1 MSDLMERDDAAVP
14 SGTESEGQAQVLDA
28 LRQQYGIS
36 LLPTD
41 LAAIQEMGFELLP
54 QEGLARVSG
63 ALQQIPGLLH
73 GQSLQNAYQET
84 YAGAYRLLI
93 PEGCGNA
100 PKMDISRLT
109 EEFGPDAESMIFMSP
124 DGKIKRHGGVQKI
137 DPPDVRAQQAAYL
150 AFSAASV
157 ATSQY
162 FLYRIDK
169 KLETI
174 ESTTTE
180 IIQFLESDKKNQ
192 LKGNYEALL
201 DYYNRLHSIMEDNSL
216 RQATLQQVAAIQR
229 ESMQAMSFY
238 QEKVQQEYTLIN
250 EQLKRQ
256 VKKVLELLNKA
267 KLSLSCYWLSV
278 FVYEFSVTLE
288 ILLAQNTA
296 GRSLKQIQ
304 QKIAE
309 YEQFYQLYKELVPKY
324 GKESGEA
331 WLKAGFTAGMLSTF
345 VPGIGIA
352 AGAAIGVLQHLSDD
366 IISNSIKKAE
376 VSYTL
381 PDQIQPERL
390 TEIAGGIGE
399 LDKLYRG
406 PIELAISGDQI
417 YFRPINEEDAAAEG
431 GQNG

>member
-14 SGTESEGQAQVLDA
+14 SGIEAEGQAQVLDA

-73 GQSLQNAYQET
+73 GQNLQNAYQET

-192 LKGNYEALL
+192 LKGNYETLL
-201 DYYNRLHSIMEDNSL
+201 DYYNRLHFIMEDDSL
-216 RQATLQQVAAIQR
+216 RRAALQQVAAIQR

-250 EQLKRQ
+250 EQLKKQ

-399 LDKLYRG
+399 LDKLYHG

-417 YFRPINEEDAAAEG
+417 YFRPINEEDAAAEE

>member
-14 SGTESEGQAQVLDA
+14 SGIEAEGQAQVLDA

-192 LKGNYEALL
+192 LKGNYETLL
-201 DYYNRLHSIMEDNSL
+201 DYYNRLHFIMEDDSL
-216 RQATLQQVAAIQR
+216 RQAALQQVAAIQR

-238 QEKVQQEYTLIN
+238 QEKVQQEYALIN

-256 VKKVLELLNKA
+256 VKKVPELLNKA
-267 KLSLSCYWLSV
+267 KLSLSCYWLSI

-296 GRSLKQIQ
+296 GRDLKQIQ
-304 QKIAE
+304 QKIDE
-309 YEQFYQLYKELVPKY
+309 YEQFYQLYKELVPRY
-324 GKESGEA
+324 GKENGEA
-331 WLKAGFTAGMLSTF
+331 WLKSGLTAGTLSTF
-345 VPGIGIA
+345 VPGIWMAG
-352 AGAAIGVLQHLSDD
+352 GAAIGVLQHLSDD

-390 TEIAGGIGE
+390 TEIADSIGE
-399 LDKLYRG
+399 LDKLYHG